1 MTRVAAGYGLADPA
15 PNIHIHAKGRIDITK
30 DATLGEV
37 HRLMDEH
44 QPDVLAIGPIYK
56 MVSTGINNDQEA
68 APLIMALDSLR
79 ERGVALIMEGH
90 AAKGNSQNVHRDLA
104 PRGSAALMGWPE
116 FGFGIHPDPSNEDL
130 SILTKWRGDREAGR
144 QWPKELHRGGRLPWT
159 GDTVAPNVR
168 RVVNGAER
176 VSF

>member
-1 MTRVAAGYGLADPA
+1 
-15 PNIHIHAKGRIDITK
+15 
-30 DATLGEV
+30 
-37 HRLMDEH
+37 
-44 QPDVLAIGPIYK
+44 
-56 MVSTGINNDQEA
+56 
-68 APLIMALDSLR
+68 MALDSLR

-116 FGFGIHPDPSNEDL
+116 FGFGIHPDPSNED
-130 SILTKWRGDREAGR
+130 REAGR
-144 QWPKELHRGGRLPWT
+144 QWPKELHRGGRFPWT

-168 RVVNGAER
+168 RIVNGAER